1 MAFRLQS
8 SPRRSQPNAEIN
20 MVPLID
26 VMLVLVIIFMVTAP
40 LMTHAVKVELP
51 RAASQP
57 NEIKPQ
63 TIAVSIRQ
71 DGSLYWQGKPLEWSA
86 LEDELQR
93 TARESEG
100 GPPPDIHIHADGQV
114 PYEKVAQFMSAS
126 ARTGLTKIGFVTSPA
141 SPTPASSSPPSKE
154 K

>member
-8 SPRRSQPNAEIN
+8 SHRRSQPNAEIN

-57 NEIKPQ
+57 SEIKPQ

-71 DGSLYWQGKPLEWSA
+71 DGSLYWQGKPLDWA
-86 LEDELQR
+86 LLDQALQQ
-93 TARESEG
+93 TAQQNRG
-100 GPPPDIHIHADGQV
+100 GLQPEIHIHADSQV
-114 PYEKVAQFMSAS
+114 PYEKVAQLMSAS

-141 SPTPASSSPPSKE
+141 SPTPASSSPLPKE